1 MNRMLNLLLVF
12 AFGAAF
18 SAGAEEPTW
27 VRENELAV
35 DTDFGRGETQE
46 AVCDLRTAFT
56 VATLEND
63 PALKGLMYSA
73 IGWELDAAVDPL
85 RTAEIYAVPGSLVDG
100 AFVPSGER
108 VAVLPATTSRG
119 SFNWQV
125 TSAEK
130 KLYQLTHTVRNA
142 GAVDAT
148 GTLVG
153 YIDFS
158 HAAIWAPQDDV
169 EAAVLGERTQSLTVT
184 QDATWPWQPIGT
196 PVALSGIRTDE
207 TLGEGVATA
216 TTFSFTGVG
225 AFNYEYAL
233 DGGQLTIVVDGVE
246 TVLAATAGAWTSGTV
261 EFGTSGDHVVAFSYV
276 AAGGGS
282 TAALRNVS
290 RSDEDGDLA
299 SAEGDDICVDLQEG
313 EVRTPKKL
321 AWVLPFVYSP
331 TNFIGTVDGTAAR
344 VSIVRLEGD
353 DPDVTQWTEVGTPR
367 VLKRD
372 ATDEGEVVWRAKKG
386 VWKAVFEF
394 YNGDKLLE
402 KQTQVKIFDLR
413 NATGN
418 GLVIFVN

>member
-1 MNRMLNLLLVF
+1 MNRMFYLVLVF
-12 AFGAAF
+12 AFSTAF
-18 SAGAEEPTW
+18 SAVAEEPNW
-27 VRENELAV
+27 VRENELV
-35 DTDFGRGETQE
+35 LSCDLVRGEAQE

-56 VATLEND
+56 VATLEDD

-73 IGWELDAAVDPL
+73 IGWELDAAADSS
-85 RTAEIYAVPGSLVDG
+85 RTVAISATPGTLVDG
-100 AFVPSGER
+100 AFAPVGSPVE
-108 VAVLPATTSRG
+108 VLPATTGRG

-125 TSAEK
+125 ATIEK
-130 KLYQLTHTVRNA
+130 KLYQLTHTVRN
-142 GAVDAT
+142 GSSVDAT

-158 HAAIWAPQDDV
+158 HAAIWASQDDV

-261 EFGTSGDHVVAFSYV
+261 ELGTSGDHVVAFAYV

-313 EVRTPKKL
+313 EVRTPRKL
-321 AWVLPFVYSP
+321 AWVMPFVYSP
-331 TNFIGTVDGTAAR
+331 TNFIGTVDGTVAR

-367 VLKRD
+367 VLKESS
-372 ATDEGEVVWRAKKG
+372 DEGEVVWRARKG

-402 KQTQVKIFDLR
+402 KETQTKIFDLR

-418 GLVIFVN
+418 GLVLFIN

>member
-1 MNRMLNLLLVF
+1 MKRMLGVLLVF

-18 SAGAEEPTW
+18 SAGAEEPNW
-27 VRENELAV
+27 VRENELILSSDLV
-35 DTDFGRGETQE
+35 RGETQE
-46 AVCDLRTAFT
+46 AVCDLRAAYT
-56 VATLEND
+56 VATLEDD

-73 IGWELDAAVDPL
+73 IGWELDAAADPS
-85 RTAEIYAVPGSLVDG
+85 RTAEISAMPGSFVDG
-100 AFVPSGER
+100 VFVSSGGSVE
-108 VAVLPATTSRG
+108 VLPPTTSRG

-158 HAAIWAPQDDV
+158 HAAISASQGDV
-169 EAAVLGERTQSLTVT
+169 EAAVLGEHTQSLAVT
-184 QDATWPWQPIGT
+184 QDATWPWQPIGS

-207 TLGEGVATA
+207 ALEQGVATA
-216 TTFSFTGVG
+216 TTFSFKGVG

-233 DGGQLTIVVDGVE
+233 EGGQLTIVVDGVE
-246 TVLAATAGAWTSGTV
+246 TVLTATAGAWTSGTV
-261 EFGTSGDHVVAFSYV
+261 ELGTSGEHVVAFAYV

-290 RSDEDGDLA
+290 RNDEDGDLA
-299 SAEGDDICVDLQEG
+299 SAEGDDICVDLQDG

-331 TNFIGTVDGTAAR
+331 TNFIGTVDGTASR
-344 VSIVRLEGD
+344 ISIVRLEGD
-353 DPDVTQWTEVGTPR
+353 DPDVTQWTETGAPR
-367 VLKRD
+367 VLKESS
-372 ATDEGEVVWRAKKG
+372 DEGEVVWRAKKG